1 MLSVFIGRART
12 RDMTGRDRAC
22 ASPPDS
28 VIIRAMNVDFGRTA
42 VDYARHR
49 AGFPEELF
57 ERLATRGIGR
67 AGQRVL
73 DLGSGTG
80 SLARGFARRGA
91 RVTALDISEDLLAQ
105 ARALAAEEGVEIE
118 TLLAPA
124 EDSGLAAASFEAVT
138 AGQCWHWFDRPR
150 AAAEARRLLAPG
162 GLLAICHFDWLPRS
176 GNVVAATE
184 ALIAHHNPDWSYG
197 GRDGFHTAW
206 LGDAAR
212 AGFSDIET
220 FSFDVL
226 VPYGHEA
233 WRGRIRASAGVG
245 GSLAPGAV
253 AAFDRALAALLAAEF
268 PTEPLQVP
276 HRCFAVTATSP

>member
-1 MLSVFIGRART
+1 MQ
-12 RDMTGRDRAC
+12 
-22 ASPPDS
+22 
-28 VIIRAMNVDFGRTA
+28 VDFGRTA
-42 VDYARHR
+42 ADYARHR

-57 ERLATRGIGR
+57 ERLAARGIGC

-105 ARALAAEEGVEIE
+105 ARALAADDGVEIE
-118 TLLAPA
+118 TLRAPA
-124 EDSGLAAASFEAVT
+124 ENSGLAAAGFEVVS

-150 AAAEARRLLAPG
+150 AAAEARRLLVPG
-162 GLLAICHFDWLPRS
+162 GRLAICHFDWLPLP

-184 ALIAHHNPDWSYG
+184 ALIEAHNPAWTLG
-197 GRDGFHTAW
+197 GGDGFYPAW
-206 LGDAAR
+206 AEDAAG
-212 AGFSDIET
+212 AGFGGIES
-220 FSFDVL
+220 FSFEIP
-226 VPYGHEA
+226 VPYDHQA

-245 GSLAPGAV
+245 GSLAPEAV

-268 PTEPLQVP
+268 PGEPLQVP
-276 HRCFAVTATSP
+276 HRCFALLAIAP

>member
-1 MLSVFIGRART
+1 MQ
-12 RDMTGRDRAC
+12 
-22 ASPPDS
+22 
-28 VIIRAMNVDFGRTA
+28 VDFGRTA
-42 VDYARHR
+42 ADYARHR

-57 ERLATRGIGR
+57 ERLAARGIGCP
-67 AGQRVL
+67 GQRVL

-91 RVTALDISEDLLAQ
+91 RVTALDVSEDLLVQ

-118 TLLAPA
+118 TLRAPA
-124 EDSGLAAASFEAVT
+124 EDSGLPAAAFEVIS

-162 GLLAICHFDWLPRS
+162 GRLAICHFDWLPLP

-184 ALIAHHNPDWSYG
+184 ALIEAHNPAWTLG
-197 GRDGFHTAW
+197 GGDGFYPAW
-206 LGDAAR
+206 ADDAAG
-212 AGFSDIET
+212 AGFGDIES
-220 FSFDVL
+220 FSFEKSI
-226 VPYGHEA
+226 PYGHEA

-245 GSLAPGAV
+245 GSLSPEAV

-268 PTEPLQVP
+268 PGEPLQVP
-276 HRCFAVTATSP
+276 HRCFALTANAPSAGY